1 MTSQQPGWS
10 FVSGRWRTRRPHYD
24 VTRQWTPAQ
33 HATIHNRDSDN
44 KATWVRRR
52 SEVQKKYGCWQ
63 RPLRWGQ
70 VPMKMLQLRMR
81 LTDTN
86 PFDSLSVPNRPPKAK
101 TSAFDLDSSLK
112 LAEVITLDQSR
123 RQSRRIS
130 VSPIT
135 HRASFDHL
143 DRADS
148 SY

>member
-1 MTSQQPGWS
+1 
-10 FVSGRWRTRRPHYD
+10 
-24 VTRQWTPAQ
+24 
-33 HATIHNRDSDN
+33 
-44 KATWVRRR
+44 
-52 SEVQKKYGCWQ
+52 
-63 RPLRWGQ
+63 
-70 VPMKMLQLRMR
+70 MKMLQLRMR